1 MIKWFANKIIN
12 PTILFKLNSIFT
24 LRMNALKLFRLTY
37 SLRSNSQPFPIATY
51 TYFVKPCPLFIHGF
65 PFSLVTVRLRPIF
78 FIQVLDLLKLSF
90 SPRQETTAATKPKL
104 SRGL

>member
-37 SLRSNSQPFPIATY
+37 SLRSNSQPFPVVIY
-51 TYFVKPCPLFIHGF
+51 PYIVNPCTLFIHGF
-65 PFSLVTVRLRPIF
+65 PFALVTVR
-78 FIQVLDLLKLSF
+78 
-90 SPRQETTAATKPKL
+90 
-104 SRGL
+104 